1 MTPRHGNQLRSVTG
15 MVIPPA
21 PQRETPAPKMT
32 FAEMAEIENERA
44 GLGQKRRAEQKRP
57 RSENS
62 LAARTYRAI
71 RDKGPISAHGL
82 GKILSKPYKLVYC
95 YIGRAREEAEM
106 DGHVIRTGKVKE
118 NGTAVRTY
126 WAEEAE

>member
-1 MTPRHGNQLRSVTG
+1 
-15 MVIPPA
+15 
-21 PQRETPAPKMT
+21 MT

-71 RDKGPISAHGL
+71 RDKGPISARGL
-82 GKILSKPYKLVYC
+82 GKILNKPYRVTYC
-95 YIGRAREEAEM
+95 YIGRAREEAEL

-118 NGTAVRTY
+118 NGTTVRTY
-126 WAEEAE
+126 WAEVAE

>member
-21 PQRETPAPKMT
+21 PQQQTPAPKMT
-32 FAEMAEIENERA
+32 FAEMAAIENQRA
-44 GLGQKRRAEQKRP
+44 GLGVKKRGTQHRP

-71 RDKGPISAHGL
+71 RDQGPISARGL
-82 GKILSKPYKLVYC
+82 GKILSKSYRVTYC
-95 YIGRAREEAEM
+95 YIGRAREEAEL
-106 DGHVIRTGKVKE
+106 DGHVIRTGKAKE
-118 NGTAVRTY
+118 NGTTVRTY
-126 WAEEAE
+126 WAEAAE